1 MSGNSNR
8 LSRRAVLRGIGT
20 MMALPMLDAMAP
32 GTVRSA
38 FGAGADS
45 AASTAAGAGA
55 GAGAAA
61 TAAVAPRR
69 MAFLYVPNG
78 AYMQYWMPQTEGAG
92 FELTPCLEPM
102 AAHRDDMI
110 VFGGLTCDKGRAN
123 GDGAG
128 DHARASG
135 AFLTGA
141 QPKKTAGANFA
152 AGVSADQVAAK
163 RLGDQ
168 TRFPS
173 LEMAIESY
181 RGAGNCDSGYSCVY
195 EHTLAWRNATTPL
208 PTEVNPKQIF
218 NRLFSDQPNDPETL
232 ARNELRTSVLDSVLG
247 EANDLNRKLGGSD
260 RQKLDQYL
268 TGVRE
273 VEQRINRSEKLSPV
287 VLPDDVSRP
296 AGVPADLTDH
306 MRLMCD
312 LLVLAFQT
320 DVTRIAT
327 FMIGRE
333 GSEQKYRMA
342 GVNEGHH
349 TISHHQNKP
358 ENIAKIKAINMYH
371 MQQLAYLT
379 AKLKSIKEGDGTL
392 LDNCMIAYGSAIADP
407 NRHAHEDLPVLL
419 VGRGGGTIKTGR
431 YVRYPRETPLNN
443 LWMAMLD
450 RFGAP
455 TQKLGDGTGPLEGL
469 A

>member
-1 MSGNSNR
+1 MSHGI
-8 LSRRAVLRGIGT
+8 SRRSVLRGLGT
-20 MMALPMLDAMAP
+20 AIALPMLDSMVTRAARAAVP
-32 GTVRSA
+32 GV
-38 FGAGADS
+38 
-45 AASTAAGAGA
+45 AGAGA
-55 GAGAAA
+55 GVPGAAA
-61 TAAVAPRR
+61 ATLPRR

-78 AYMQYWMPQTEGAG
+78 AYMPYWMPKTEGASY
-92 FELTPCLEPM
+92 ELTPCLAPM
-102 AAHRDDMI
+102 AEHRNDML
-110 VFGGLTCDKGRAN
+110 VFGGLTCDKARAN
-123 GDGAG
+123 GDGGG

-141 QPKKTAGANFA
+141 QPKKTAGANFRT
-152 AGVSADQVAAK
+152 GVSADQIAA
-163 RLGDQ
+163 RRAGEQ

-173 LEMAIESY
+173 LEMAIEGY

-208 PTEVNPKQIF
+208 PTEVNPRAVF
-218 NRLFSDQPNDPETL
+218 NRLFADDSKNPEVL
-232 ARNELRTSVLDSVLG
+232 ARNELRASILDGVLED
-247 EANDLNRKLGGSD
+247 AKDLNRKLGGSD

-273 VEQRINRSEKLSPV
+273 VEQRITRSEKLTPV
-287 VLPDDVSRP
+287 VLPDDVERP
-296 AGVPADLTDH
+296 EGVPADLTEH
-306 MRLMCD
+306 IHLMCD
-312 LLVLAFQT
+312 LMVLAFQT

-349 TISHHQNKP
+349 TISHHQGKP
-358 ENIAKIKAINMYH
+358 DNLAKIKAINTYH

-379 AKLKSIKEGDGTL
+379 GKLKSIKEGEGTL

-407 NRHAHEDLPVLL
+407 NRHAHDDLPVLL
-419 VGRGGGTIKTGR
+419 VGRGGGTIKPGR
-431 YVRYPRETPLNN
+431 FVKAPRETPLNN
-443 LWMAMLD
+443 LWMAMLE
-450 RFGAP
+450 RFGTP
-455 TQKLGDGTGPLEGL
+455 TTSLGDGTGALSGL